1 MYCEVAL
8 EGEGK
13 KGREGGG
20 GSCCV
25 GGGGMEV
32 SRVERD
38 SKIYL

>member
-13 KGREGGG
+13 KMKEGRSGELLYWGGG
-20 GSCCV
+20 N
-25 GGGGMEV
+25 EV